1 MGGMLKPPALAGR
14 ALLTLGRVA
23 GLGLAGLGG
32 VVDLA
37 AAQTSAPPVTAAEVR
52 PAPIHAIPDGPAEA
66 PDGDS
71 ALAAGDPAAGSP
83 AGGAAPAAGT
93 LNAQMAALRRT
104 AAGPE
109 ESPGPDPSAAP
120 ATPAPTVAIA
130 RRVMDAAAAFDSYV
144 HRASAI
150 TSDVHD
156 GGDVAK
162 AVLVGAAYEPQQFQ
176 EGAIA
181 YAALAVLQDARFVQG
196 VSDLGQDPVVR
207 RDLVRRLLTNPET
220 ALQLPAAREA
230 GAVVVSVIGRLG
242 DTVVSTGAA
251 LKQASYTMQHDA
263 WSKAPIDGPEALLAT
278 VKLQSATRMA
288 LAPADAPALIT
299 SVVAAGKIGTAP
311 QARTAAPTALVA
323 RSLALAALAVLGAAG
338 DESADQLTP
347 VLSEA
352 TNAQCLTMAKLNL
365 NQCLA
370 VAGPHYEGLYCLGRH
385 GLMETGQCVAT
396 AVGWTPAPPAPP
408 PSRSIMVPIALAS
421 LGGPERDSVMNDRA
435 VVAPPPPPPSPQP
448 APAEPTTIA
457 AAAPLRPAPSPSAPA
472 RTYALATPPTPVA
485 SLTAPSRWRPY
496 GPQPGDSFV
505 GGPYGAPPPPAAAPA
520 TALAYE
526 DAVPQAPPPPRANS
540 YGYSYGY
547 SPPTQ

>member
-1 MGGMLKPPALAGR
+1 M
-14 ALLTLGRVA
+14 T
-23 GLGLAGLGG
+23 
-32 VVDLA
+32 
-37 AAQTSAPPVTAAEVR
+37 
-52 PAPIHAIPDGPAEA
+52 
-66 PDGDS
+66 
-71 ALAAGDPAAGSP
+71 
-83 AGGAAPAAGT
+83 
-93 LNAQMAALRRT
+93 
-104 AAGPE
+104 
-109 ESPGPDPSAAP
+109 
-120 ATPAPTVAIA
+120 
-130 RRVMDAAAAFDSYV
+130 
-144 HRASAI
+144 
-150 TSDVHD
+150 
-156 GGDVAK
+156 
-162 AVLVGAAYEPQQFQ
+162 VLVGAAYEPQQFQ

-207 RDLVRRLLTNPET
+207 RDLVRRLLTSPET

-242 DTVVSTGAA
+242 DSVVSTGAA
-251 LKQASYTMQHDA
+251 LKQASYTVQQDA
-263 WSKAPIDGPEALLAT
+263 WSKAPIDGSEALLAT
-278 VKLQSATRMA
+278 VKLQSATRTV

-299 SVVAAGKIGTAP
+299 NVVAAGKIGTAP
-311 QARTAAPTALVA
+311 QARTAAPTTMVA

-385 GLMETGQCVAT
+385 GLMETGQCVVT
-396 AVGWTPAPPAPP
+396 AVGWTAAAPPPP

-435 VVAPPPPPPSPQP
+435 AAAPPPPPPSPQL
-448 APAEPTTIA
+448 APAQPTTIA
-457 AAAPLRPAPSPSAPA
+457 AAAPLPAAPSPSPPVRA
-472 RTYALATPPTPVA
+472 YALAAPPAAVA

-505 GGPYGAPPPPAAAPA
+505 GGPYGAPAPPAAAAPA

-526 DAVPQAPPPPRANS
+526 DAAPQAPPPPRAYS